1 MKHNGLSNKVVI
13 ITGAAVGIGYEIA
26 RQLALKK
33 ELKLYSIQLIKKPAR
48 MLVLR

>member
-1 MKHNGLSNKVVI
+1 MKNSGLSNKVVI

-26 RQLALKK
+26 RQLALKV
-33 ELKLYSIQLIKKPAR
+33 LKLSSIQLIKKLVK

>member
-1 MKHNGLSNKVVI
+1 MKNSGLSNKVVL

-26 RQLALKK
+26 RQLALKGAK
-33 ELKLYSIQLIKKPAR
+33 VVLNSINKKLVK